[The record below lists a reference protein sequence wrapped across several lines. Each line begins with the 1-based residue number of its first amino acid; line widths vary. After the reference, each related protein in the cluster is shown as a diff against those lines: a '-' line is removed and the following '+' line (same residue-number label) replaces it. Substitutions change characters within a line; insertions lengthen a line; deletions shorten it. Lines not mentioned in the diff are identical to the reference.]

1 MAGAIRSDP
10 FRGASKL
17 TGRSNVRT
25 TEATKYSARVKRIAG
40 VLGVPSRSDHG
51 EGQCRHP
58 CAGTYGCRTPRGR
71 RGRHVRT
78 EWSVKARIRSRVA
91 SALPHGEG
99 SAYKPL
105 CGEVALCP

>member
-40 VLGVPSRSDHG
+40 VLGVPSRSDLG
-51 EGQCRHP
+51 EGQCRP
-58 CAGTYGCRTPRGR
+58 PRGR

-105 CGEVALCP
+105 CGEVALCPR